1 MITVVII
8 SIVWA
13 KVCKLVS
20 TNYVNDNF
28 NNQLFYQLPKPKT
41 GKTHLDCTR
50 FSFISKPIK
59 RERCK
64 Q

>member
-8 SIVWA
+8 IILWA

-20 TNYVNDNF
+20 PNYVNDKF

-41 GKTHLDCTR
+41 EKTPFRLYA
-50 FSFISKPIK
+50 FLFY
-59 RERCK
+59 
-64 Q
+64 